1 MKYWAGL
8 YPGESRTA
16 IDAGDDEDCNQCRR
30 EPRRAACVHPG
41 GLLMELSMQEIK
53 LLKVLQSRKSEAS
66 WGLQIKMLCLPR
78 YNAFLELSFVV
89 LVVQTVVV
97 IIGS

>member
-1 MKYWAGL
+1 MFMKYWAGL

-16 IDAGDDEDCNQCRR
+16 IDDEDCNQCRR

-66 WGLQIKMLCLPR
+66 WGLQIKMCLPR